1 VQPTSVYAF
10 GLRTPEQQNYNA
22 VLIRNGA
29 ASGMYAVIVGSVE
42 SLTLA
47 YWSSKWCVIGWA
59 PMTGGHGADVG
70 KLSTEW
76 CVHHLAGWSETAGV
90 TSLIDSPTGETHAL
104 LTISEWAIE
113 DAAAGKWYSTSYH
126 VNDSTNRIYGVVQ
139 YDRYATGTGVT
150 SGLTVNG
157 ASNLTAIALLAPSF
171 GGGGS
176 LTVQDENGAV
186 ASGVTQ
192 IDFQGAGVTATAG
205 TGEVVVTIPGASTST
220 YREVLMASGTSFPAD
235 PIEASAG
242 GDWLYGEAP

>member
-1 VQPTSVYAF
+1 
-10 GLRTPEQQNYNA
+10 
-22 VLIRNGA
+22 
-29 ASGMYAVIVGSVE
+29 
-42 SLTLA
+42 
-47 YWSSKWCVIGWA
+47 
-59 PMTGGHGADVG
+59 
-70 KLSTEW
+70 
-76 CVHHLAGWSETAGV
+76 
-90 TSLIDSPTGETHAL
+90 L

-157 ASNLTAIALLAPSF
+157 ASNLTKIALLAPSF
-171 GGGGS
+171 GSSAS
-176 LTVQDENGAV
+176 LTVQDENSNV
-186 ASGVTQ
+186 STSVTQ

-205 TGEVVVTIPGASTST
+205 TGEVVVTIPGGSTST